1 MYLSVAWAFLL
12 FSSEKLAYQKDF
24 LLSGGGGNCTRIQSS
39 NRDDSQ
45 HKNQTIEENR
55 TSLNLWIKLKD
66 SSFLGFPY
74 LIDPH
79 HMAIIS

>member
-12 FSSEKLAYQKDF
+12 FSSEKLAYQKKIF

-45 HKNQTIEENR
+45 HKKTKQ
-55 TSLNLWIKLKD
+55 
-66 SSFLGFPY
+66 
-74 LIDPH
+74 
-79 HMAIIS
+79 

>member
-1 MYLSVAWAFLL
+1 MGFSFVL
-12 FSSEKLAYQKDF
+12 FGKTCLPKKIF
-24 LLSGGGGNCTRIQSS
+24 LLSGGGGGGNCTRIQSS

-45 HKNQTIEENR
+45 HKKNQTIEENR

-79 HMAIIS
+79 HIWL